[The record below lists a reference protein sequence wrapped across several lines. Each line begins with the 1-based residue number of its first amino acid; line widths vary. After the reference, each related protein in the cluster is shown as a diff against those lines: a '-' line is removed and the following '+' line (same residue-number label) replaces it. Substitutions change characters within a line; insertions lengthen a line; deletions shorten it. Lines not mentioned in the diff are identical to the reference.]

1 MSNPKAIARSLTL
14 SVPLVITDGNFSASV
29 TRRINIT
36 KGESV
41 PAEIRKAFIAKLDD
55 ILAQVDVAKHT
66 ALTITYYV
74 PKVELA

>member
-1 MSNPKAIARSLTL
+1 MSNPKAVIRSIVL
-14 SVPLVITDGNFSASV
+14 SVPLVITDGDFYASV

-55 ILAQVDVAKHT
+55 ILAQVDVSKHS